1 MDALSL
7 TETTRRICALIASGE
22 GGYVVTLNPEIVMR
36 ARRDPGLTRLIR
48 AARLVTADGMGILWA
63 LRLAGQPIAE
73 RVTGVDLVEALATQ
87 AAAQDIPIFL
97 LGAGNGV
104 AQVVAQRLTEQA
116 PGLRIAGVWGGSPR
130 PEDDAQ
136 ALAQIR
142 LSGARLLLVAY
153 GAPAQEMW
161 IARNLPS
168 LPGVVA
174 LGVGGAFDLLAG
186 RIPRAPRWLRDIGL
200 EWLYRLLREFWRW
213 RRMLALP
220 QFAALS
226 IITAAHGWLTR
237 APDTGILALRD
248 SSEETQ
254 APDERRSSQEH

>member
-7 TETTRRICALIASGE
+7 AETTRRICALIASGE

-36 ARRDPGLTRLIR
+36 ARRDSGLAEVIR
-48 AARLVTADGMGILWA
+48 AAWLVSADGMGVLWA
-63 LRLAGQPIAE
+63 LRLAGHTIPE
-73 RVTGVDLVEALATQ
+73 RVTGVDLVESLAAQ
-87 AAAQDIPIFL
+87 AAARDIPVFL
-97 LGAGNGV
+97 LGAGDGV
-104 AQVVAQRLTEQA
+104 AQAVARRLTERL
-116 PGLRIAGVWGGSPR
+116 PGLRIVGVWGGSPR

-136 ALAQIR
+136 TVAQIR

-153 GAPAQEMW
+153 GAPAQELW
-161 IARNLPS
+161 IARNLAS

-174 LGVGGAFDLLAG
+174 LGVGGAFDMLAE
-186 RIPRAPRWLRDIGL
+186 RIPRAPRLLRDIGL
-200 EWLYRLLREFWRW
+200 EWLYRLLREPWRL

-220 QFAALS
+220 QFAALC
-226 IITAAHGWLTR
+226 ITAAAHRWLTR

-248 SSEETQ
+248 SSEATR